1 MKNRNF
7 EAELICMD
15 AYRLLRKEAEQAL
28 ALLHDGHTEEG
39 TRALELGLRRSKIIF
54 ETNADIYLRTLR

>member
-15 AYRLLRKEAEQAL
+15 AYKLLRNEAERAL
-28 ALLHDGHTEEG
+28 TLLNTGHTEEG
-39 TRALELGLRRSKIIF
+39 KHVLELGLLRSKISF
-54 ETNADIYLRTLR
+54 ETNADIYLSTLR